1 MKTLKVTLLSGLALL
16 AVGCSTNEPTVNT
29 ATQIVTLENGKQY
42 SVPEGSSYTKAPV
55 TDKAIARYTELGV
68 KDCQKGDIT
77 WEMYSV
83 ADSLNA
89 VMRKGSKEEGVAII
103 EKAAKDGTMGCA
115 SPLAN

>member
-1 MKTLKVTLLSGLALL
+1 MKALNITLLSGLALL
-16 AVGCSTNEPTVNT
+16 AVGCSTNEPTVNIT
-29 ATQIVTLENGKQY
+29 NQIVTLDNGKKY

-68 KDCQKGDIT
+68 KDCQSGDIT

-89 VMRKGSKEEGVAII
+89 VMRKGTKEEGIAVI
-103 EKAAKDGTMGCA
+103 EKAAKEGTMGCS
-115 SPLAN
+115 SPLSN

>member
-1 MKTLKVTLLSGLALL
+1 MKTLKVTIVSGLALL
-16 AVGCSTNEPTVNT
+16 VVGCSTNEPAMTTEN
-29 ATQIVTLENGKQY
+29 QIVTLENGKKY
-42 SVPEGSSYTKAPV
+42 SVPVGSSYTKAPV

-89 VMRKGSKEEGVAII
+89 SMRKGTKEEGLAIVK
-103 EKAAKDGTMGCA
+103 KAAKDGTMGCA
-115 SPLAN
+115 SPLSN